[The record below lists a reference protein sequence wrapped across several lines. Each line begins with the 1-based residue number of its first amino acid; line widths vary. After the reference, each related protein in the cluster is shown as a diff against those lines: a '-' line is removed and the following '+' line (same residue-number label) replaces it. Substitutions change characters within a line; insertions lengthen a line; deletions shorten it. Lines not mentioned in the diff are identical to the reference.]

1 MSCESEHR
9 LIIEGGIVLWFRS
22 RLRNVH
28 LLALGGVIVNVWHSV
43 LRGVQV
49 PGALGAIGVYIGVRV
64 SLMGPRYVIRMD
76 CRRRQ
81 SRN

>member
-9 LIIEGGIVLWFRS
+9 LVIEGGIVLWFRF

-28 LLALGGVIVNVWHSV
+28 LLALGGVLINSRHSV

-49 PGALGAIGVYIGVRV
+49 AGALGAIGIYIGVR
-64 SLMGPRYVIRMD
+64 SLLVDAGYVIRMD
-76 CRRRQ
+76 CRGRQRR
-81 SRN
+81 N